1 MSSTTDR
8 VALAFSGGLD
18 TTVCVPLLKE
28 EYGYDEVIGVTVGVG
43 QPSPE
48 FEEAEE
54 TAAALDLD
62 HYVVTA
68 TEAFADLC
76 LDAVRANA
84 TYQGYPLGTALA
96 RPVIAETILDVAV
109 EHDCSAVAHG
119 CTGKG
124 NDQLRFET
132 VWRDSDLEV
141 IAPVRELGLTRNWEQ
156 EYATDRDLPVQGG
169 NEGRW
174 SIDTNL
180 WSRSIEGSDL
190 EDPGFVPPEDIYEW
204 TSSPTGETAL
214 LRIEFEEGYPV
225 SLAVDETFESG
236 THTTADGGESLGPV
250 ALIERL
256 NEVAGAYGIGRTDV
270 MEDRMLGLKVREN
283 YEHPAATVLLNAH
296 AALEDLVLTKAERS
310 FKAQVDHEWAEMGYK
325 GLVNTPLVEALEG
338 FIERTNERVTGTVT
352 VKLEGGQAR
361 PVSRESEYAV
371 YSAEAASFNTE
382 TVGDITQ
389 ADATGVAKY
398 HGFQERLAT
407 TADVTAEPMTE
418 GAGAE
423 PDATGDTEFDLPC
436 SKCGGQLKRVSAPAD
451 SKIDGISDTLSLA
464 ECVDCSAQYYPER
477 VLDQISSGRSDQ

>member
-1 MSSTTDR
+1 MPSPTER

-18 TTVCVPLLKE
+18 TTVCVPLLEE
-28 EYGYDEVIGVTVGVG
+28 EYGYDDVIGVTVDIG
-43 QPSPE
+43 QPPAE
-48 FEEAEE
+48 FEEAKE
-54 TAAALDLD
+54 TAAALDLE
-62 HYVVTA
+62 HYVVDA

-96 RPVIAETILDVAV
+96 RPVIAEAILDVAG

-141 IAPVRELGLTRNWEQ
+141 IAPIRELGLTRTWEQ
-156 EYATDRDLPVQGG
+156 DYAAERDLPVQGG

-190 EDPGFVPPEDIYEW
+190 EEPSYVPPENIYEW
-204 TSSPTGETAL
+204 TSPPTGETAL
-214 LRIEFEEGYPV
+214 LHIKFEAGYPV
-225 SLAVDETFESG
+225 ALAVDEAFESG
-236 THTTADGGESLGPV
+236 SQPSVDVGESLGSV
-250 ALIERL
+250 DLIKRL
-256 NEVAGAYGIGRTDV
+256 NEVAGTYGVGRTDV

-310 FKAQVDHEWAEMGYK
+310 FKEQVDNEWAEMGYK
-325 GLVNTPLVEALEG
+325 GLVNAPLVKALEG
-338 FIERTNERVTGTVT
+338 FIKRTNERVTGTVT

-361 PVSRESEYAV
+361 SVGRESEYAV

-398 HGFQERLAT
+398 HGFQERLANAVRT
-407 TADVTAEPMTE
+407 RSSVTDAE
-418 GAGAE
+418 
-423 PDATGDTEFDLPC
+423 DGD
-436 SKCGGQLKRVSAPAD
+436 
-451 SKIDGISDTLSLA
+451 
-464 ECVDCSAQYYPER
+464 
-477 VLDQISSGRSDQ
+477 